1 MNYTDIFTDNRSQLF
16 EHVYI
21 NSENNKD
28 FEGRD
33 LQETLKS
40 IAKHV
45 VREYESENVTV
56 KFKLAHSTPSLSNV
70 FQLQS
75 HNDDGRFYRVRCI
88 GNSKSLM
95 YLVSLLHEVGH
106 MIDAEKR
113 GYYVLVDNSPHE
125 IMNCELQAWKLGLR
139 FGLVFGYIT
148 KEDVSQAWNEIMVCL
163 GSYYRDFNQ
172 TLVDLERAGDE
183 IKRFVEL

>member
-1 MNYTDIFTDNRSQLF
+1 MKYTDIFTDNRSQLF
-16 EHVYI
+16 GHVYI

-40 IAKHV
+40 IVKHV
-45 VREYESENVTV
+45 VREYENENVTV
-56 KFKLAHSTPSLSNV
+56 KFKLAHSTPSFSNV

-75 HNDDGRFYRVRCI
+75 KNDDGRFYRVRCV

-95 YLVSLLHEVGH
+95 FLVSLLHEVGH

-113 GYYVLVDNSPHE
+113 GYHVLTDQSSYEMVK
-125 IMNCELQAWKLGLR
+125 CEVEAWKLGLR
-139 FGLVFGYIT
+139 FGLVFGYLT
-148 KEDVSQAWNEIMVCL
+148 KNEVLATWNEIMICL
-163 GSYYRDFNQ
+163 GSYHRDHGK
-172 TLVDLERAGDE
+172 TLDELESAGEE
-183 IKRFVEL
+183 IKRFIEL

>member
-1 MNYTDIFTDNRSQLF
+1 MNYTDIFTDKSSSLF

-21 NSENNKD
+21 SSENNKD
-28 FEGRD
+28 FNGRD
-33 LQETLKS
+33 LQETLKL
-40 IAKHV
+40 IVEHV
-45 VREYESENVTV
+45 VKQYENENVTV
-56 KFKLAHSTPSLSNV
+56 HFKLSHSKPSFSNV

-75 HNDDGRFYRVRCI
+75 NNDDGRFYRVRCI

-113 GYYVLVDNSPHE
+113 GYHVLTDNSPYE
-125 IMNCELQAWKLGLR
+125 IMKCELQAWKLGLR

-148 KEDVSQAWNEIMVCL
+148 KQDVLQTWNEIMVCL
-163 GSYYRDFNQ
+163 GSYHRDHGK
-172 TLVDLERAGDE
+172 TLDDLEKAGDE
-183 IKRFVEL
+183 IKRFIEL